1 LLPLIGFW
9 SGLER
14 AGARKRML
22 VLYWFV
28 HTLCALIAAL
38 PASAA
43 AVAPLARSTMADELL
58 RQFDFAW
65 LAEWFANGGES
76 ALPALA
82 AAALMAA
89 ALLWL
94 ASVGLAGGAV
104 ALIADADSPYAPA
117 LFWQNAGRNFWR
129 FLRLSLYFLLIYA
142 VVYAA
147 SGLIVRVAD
156 AIWGEG
162 LAAAPVV
169 RARQVRLGLLIVLFG
184 IISTA
189 SDFAKVRLVLA
200 DSRQSLRACL
210 GSLRLAARNPGVI
223 FWLWACFAAAAAA
236 AAWVYVES
244 ANRLESARGAGFA
257 VLVLVQQAYVLLRI
271 YLRFAAWG
279 AAAELD
285 PLLRPLPAAEPESA
299 PVQAGT
305 AGPELPDY
313 EI

>member
-1 LLPLIGFW
+1 MLPLIGFW

-28 HTLCALIAAL
+28 HTLCALVAAL
-38 PASAA
+38 PASAV
-43 AVAPLARSTMADELL
+43 AVAPLARSSLADELL

-65 LAEWFANGGES
+65 LAEWYANGGES

-82 AAALMAA
+82 GAAIMAA
-89 ALLWL
+89 ALLWVV
-94 ASVGLAGGAV
+94 SVFLAGGAV
-104 ALIADADSPYAPA
+104 ALIADVDSPYSPA

-129 FLRLSLYFLLIYA
+129 FLRLSLYFLIVYA

-147 SGLIVRVAD
+147 SGLIVRFAD

-162 LAAAPVV
+162 LAAAPLV
-169 RARQVRLGLLIVLFG
+169 RAGQVRLGLLIVLFG
-184 IISTA
+184 LISTA
-189 SDFAKVRLVLA
+189 SDFAKVRLVFS

-223 FWLWACFAAAAAA
+223 FWLWACFASAGAA
-236 AAWVYVES
+236 AAWLYVES
-244 ANRLESARGAGFA
+244 ANRLETRPGAWLA
-257 VLVLVQQAYVLLRI
+257 VLVLVQQAYVLMRI

-285 PLLRPLPAAEPESA
+285 PLLRPLPQTEPEPA
-299 PVQAGT
+299 PAPAGP
-305 AGPELPDY
+305 AEPELPDY